1 VFRGSE
7 RKYRRFFEAAK
18 DGILIL
24 DAKTGQI
31 TDVNPFLVNLLGY
44 SYSELVGMRLW
55 EIGPFKDIKES
66 KRALVELQQKDYI
79 RYESLP
85 LETKDGRSIPVE
97 FVSNVYGLNKRKK
110 VIQCNIRDFGTRHK
124 CPSNDCLE

>member
-1 VFRGSE
+1 MSKLSKASESKIPEKVFRGSE

-44 SYSELVGMRLW
+44 SYSELLGMRLW

-66 KRALVELQQKDYI
+66 KRALEKEDFK
-79 RYESLP
+79 ES
-85 LETKDGRSIPVE
+85 
-97 FVSNVYGLNKRKK
+97 
-110 VIQCNIRDFGTRHK
+110 
-124 CPSNDCLE
+124 